1 MKIWAIL
8 IRCANCVLISRQQL
22 KSINII
28 TLHVV
33 WKFDISPPTPPS
45 HFSLYVWCCVLPAFL
60 LTFLLHSPFLRSSH
74 EHDQLLM
81 AFSQLLLVFASYF
94 HRESSLYLFYIIHQI
109 FVHKSSCTLDVG
121 MIFVCVCAPNIR
133 PIVLQLVSILIS
145 DKRARMKRT
154 LSTFSLFLC
163 NYELSSDVDYAKWN
177 HTSLIY
183 QCALESEV
191 DGSWSLCIFS
201 FVP

>member
-8 IRCANCVLISRQQL
+8 IRCANCVLISLQQL

-28 TLHVV
+28 TLHHVV
-33 WKFDISPPTPPS
+33 WKFDISPPTPSS

-81 AFSQLLLVFASYF
+81 AFSLLLLVFSMYF

-121 MIFVCVCAPNIR
+121 MIFMCVYML
-133 PIVLQLVSILIS
+133 PIVDPSSCNWVPSREAISVLARRRLSALLHSFRVIMNFCLTLIMLNEII
-145 DKRARMKRT
+145 RV
-154 LSTFSLFLC
+154 LFI
-163 NYELSSDVDYAKWN
+163 NV
-177 HTSLIY
+177 H
-183 QCALESEV
+183 
-191 DGSWSLCIFS
+191 
-201 FVP
+201 